1 MVAPALKSTVMATV
15 RKEVTQVERREQI
28 LIHSDLM
35 A

>member
-1 MVAPALKSTVMATV
+1 MATV